1 MVKIGDW
8 VQRTEEPLDWMKPF
22 DWHQFAFGQ
31 VVHIDTDETV
41 MVEFP
46 SRLMSVSNI
55 SDRSDRFKNWNK
67 GEYLLLDD
75 ESRKIK
81 QKQFDHHCKVNHV

>member
-1 MVKIGDW
+1 
-8 VQRTEEPLDWMKPF
+8 
-22 DWHQFAFGQ
+22 
-31 VVHIDTDETV
+31 

-46 SRLMSVSNI
+46 SRLMSISHI
-55 SDRSDRFKNWNK
+55 SDKSDRFKNWNK